1 MNFFFI
7 QGVYAEDISNDTMVV
22 EYSGRS
28 ITERH
33 PYTNFYTYSVADLN
47 EKIEKIK
54 KTKMP
59 FDYYTNSSYPMW
71 YNYQYFNKEVKE
83 YTQLVKS
90 YISNNKKGL
99 LPQNIVYSCK
109 FFLNDDGCTI
119 CKKIIAKVSLFDVF
133 SAKEILDLF
142 DKIGTYKFATP
153 VVYSPGIG
161 YCELSL
167 IIR

>member
-7 QGVYAEDISNDTMVV
+7 QGVYAEDISSDTIVV
-22 EYSGRS
+22 KYSGRS

-33 PYTNFYTYSVADLN
+33 PYTNLYTYSVADLN
-47 EKIEKIK
+47 EKIAEIK
-54 KTKMP
+54 KIKMP
-59 FDYYTNSSYPMW
+59 FIFYTNSSYPMW
-71 YNYQYFNKEVKE
+71 YNYQYFNKEVKK

-99 LPQNIVYSCK
+99 LPQNIVFSCN
-109 FFLNDDGCTI
+109 FLINDDGCTI
-119 CKKIIAKVSLFDVF
+119 CKQINAKVSLFDVF

-153 VVYSPGIG
+153 VVSSPGIG